1 MNKRSINL
9 PVIAVAVVAACLV
22 AVATSLV
29 IKANVEMPPAENT
42 ELTQSVGNNYYFPET
57 EPQTIGQIEQ
67 TVESIFDLTTQV
79 ITNSYVPTQAHTT
92 RPRPTQPQTTKAP
105 ETEADKLIG
114 EANNPGSATKPAETE
129 PVTEEEVT
137 VPQVE
142 AGANTGVAVTPS
154 GNLPQDMSFAGLSL
168 MGYDVIGQKA
178 YIYNDDKDPEC
189 FQKNFGYNPLYDW
202 GAQFIDFSIE
212 TTKLDFNYDNKQYRI
227 QLWKGQ
233 YISGSIGTV
242 GGEIG
247 VYTRP
252 KGSIGEHY
260 NCATEDDWLKMEMT
274 VYWDE
279 FDNGVYLP
287 QFTRNYNDF
296 WWATGF
302 VDGQLKNR
310 NDSNTLRVLGRI
322 TFESEEQAIAFD
334 EAMSKKGFTKVDEF
348 SPYEIDTYKRHG
360 RDVIFIWQNI
370 R

>member
-1 MNKRSINL
+1 MKKNANL
-9 PVIAVAVVAACLV
+9 AIIGIAAVAIGLVSVAGTLV
-22 AVATSLV
+22 F
-29 IKANVEMPPAENT
+29 KARVDMPPAENT
-42 ELTQSVGNNYYFPET
+42 ELTESIGNNYYYPEET
-57 EPQTIGQIEQ
+57 EMQTVAQTIG
-67 TVESIFDLTTQV
+67 SIIDLTTEV
-79 ITNSYVPTQAHTT
+79 ITEKETT
-92 RPRPTQPQTTKAP
+92 RTPSTTKAEKTTKP
-105 ETEADKLIG
+105 QQTTEPDKLIG
-114 EANNPGSATKPAETE
+114 EAIGSDSKTE
-129 PVTEEEVT
+129 PATEAPTEEIT
-137 VPQVE
+137 VPQLQ
-142 AGANTGVAVTPS
+142 AGPNSGVAVTPS
-154 GNLPQDMSFAGLSL
+154 GNLPKDMSFAGLYEL
-168 MGYDVIGQKA
+168 GYDVIGKKA

-202 GAQFIDFSIE
+202 GASLIDFSIE
-212 TTKLDFNYDNKQYRI
+212 TTRLDFNYDNKQYRI

-252 KGSIGEHY
+252 KGSVGEHY
-260 NCATEDDWLKMEMT
+260 NCAEQDDWLKMEMT

-279 FDNGVYLP
+279 FDNGEYIP

-310 NDSNTLRVLGRI
+310 KDSNTLRVLGRI
-322 TFESEEQAIAFD
+322 TFESEEQAAAFD
-334 EAMSKKGFTKVDEF
+334 EAMSKKGFTKVEEF

-360 RDVIFIWQNI
+360 KDVIFIWQNI

>member
-1 MNKRSINL
+1 MNKRSISL
-9 PVIAVAVVAACLV
+9 PVIAVAVVAVCLA

-29 IKANVEMPPAENT
+29 IKAKNDMPPAENT

-57 EPQTIGQIEQ
+57 EPQTFAQIEQ
-67 TVESIFDLTTQV
+67 TVSSIFDLTTQV
-79 ITNSYVPTQAHTT
+79 ITDNYVPTQVQTT
-92 RPRPTQPQTTKAP
+92 RPEPTQPQTTKPQATQP
-105 ETEADKLIG
+105 QTE
-114 EANNPGSATKPAETE
+114 ATKPAETE
-129 PVTEEEVT
+129 PVTEEVT
-137 VPQVE
+137 VPQIQ
-142 AGANTGVAVTPS
+142 AGANTGTAVTPS
-154 GNLPQDMSFAGLSL
+154 GNLPRDMSFAGLSL
-168 MGYDVIGQKA
+168 MGYDVIGQKP

-202 GAQFIDFSIE
+202 GAQLIDFSIE

-279 FDNGVYLP
+279 FDNGEYLP
-287 QFTRNYNDF
+287 QFSRNYNDF
-296 WWATGF
+296 WWCTGF
-302 VDGQLKNR
+302 VDGQLKDR
-310 NDSNTLRVLGRI
+310 NDSNTMRLLGRI

-334 EAMSKKGFTKVDEF
+334 NAMAKKGFTKVEEF
-348 SPYEIDTYKRHG
+348 SPYEIDTYKRYG
-360 RDVIFIWQNI
+360 KDVIFLWQNI

>member
-1 MNKRSINL
+1 MKKRSANL
-9 PVIAVAVVAACLV
+9 PVIAVAAVAVCLV
-22 AVATSLV
+22 AVAATLI
-29 IKANVEMPPAENT
+29 IKARVVMPPAEETTGNY
-42 ELTQSVGNNYYFPET
+42 QSVGNNYYYPTT
-57 EPQTIGQIEQ
+57 EESTTGQT
-67 TVESIFDLTTQV
+67 TSSIFDLTTQV
-79 ITNSYVPTQAHTT
+79 ITDTYVPTTQKATQK
-92 RPRPTQPQTTKAP
+92 PTQAQTTKPAP
-105 ETEADKLIG
+105 
-114 EANNPGSATKPAETE
+114 TE
-129 PVTEEEVT
+129 PKTEPATEEVT
-137 VPQVE
+137 VPQVQ
-142 AGANTGVAVTPS
+142 AGANSGVAVTPS

-168 MGYDVIGQKA
+168 MGYDVIGQKP

-189 FQKNFGYNPLYDW
+189 FQANLGYTPLYDW
-202 GAQFIDFSIE
+202 GAGLIDFSIE
-212 TTKLDFNYDNKQYRI
+212 TTRLDFNYDNKQYRI

-252 KGSIGEHY
+252 KGSVGQFY
-260 NCATEDDWLKMEMT
+260 NCAEQDDWLKMEMT

-279 FDNGVYLP
+279 FDNGEYLP

-322 TFESEEQAIAFD
+322 TFESEEQAVAFD
-334 EAMSKKGFTKVDEF
+334 EAMAKKGFTKVEDF
-348 SPYEIDTYKRHG
+348 SPYEIDTYKRYG
-360 RDVIFIWQNI
+360 KDVIFIWQNI